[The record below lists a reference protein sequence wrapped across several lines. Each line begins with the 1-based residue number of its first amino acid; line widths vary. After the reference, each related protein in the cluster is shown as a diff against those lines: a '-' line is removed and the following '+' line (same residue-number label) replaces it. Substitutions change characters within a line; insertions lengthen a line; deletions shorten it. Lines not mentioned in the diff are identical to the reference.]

1 MIRKSEVSS
10 LGDGVKPLSDLFFAR
25 KYVNKNQFYRI
36 YGEILFDRKFILYT
50 DIMAAIEIGT
60 KREEM
65 IRFTKFMADLQ
76 LQQSNNP

>member
-36 YGEILFDRKFILYT
+36 YGEILSYKFILYT

-65 IRFTKFMADLQ
+65 RRFTKFMADLQ
-76 LQQSNNP
+76 L